1 MSLRLGGEMIVRS
14 LHITS
19 VLCVA
24 DDVPELVCVARGLA
38 ADDTSAIHVAG

>member
-1 MSLRLGGEMIVRS
+1 MRLGWEVTVSS

-24 DDVPELVCVARGLA
+24 DDVPELVCVARGLV